1 MLITQLKQIISRAE
15 SSTVQFKERITDAYK
30 LGTEL
35 VAFSNTNG
43 GILIVGVNDKT
54 GKING
59 LSFDELQE
67 ATNLLANVASEN
79 VKPPIVVIT
88 ETVTTEDGNV
98 LLATVKEGTDKPY
111 KDNKGIVWI
120 KNASDKRKVFA
131 NSELA
136 KMMQSCG
143 QLYADRCLVPESSV
157 KDLST
162 KTVKLF
168 LLKRYSSKCK
178 AEGITLQMMEEISV
192 EQIVSAIVPGQSLL
206 QLLQNIDLASDGG
219 ELSLAA
225 LLLLGKRPQHFRPI
239 FMVKCISFLG
249 NDLTVSSF
257 RDKLDDPDMVGNLSH
272 QYEAA
277 MQFLKRNLKN
287 VQVEPGFNTLG
298 ELEIPYGVLME
309 LLVNALV
316 HRDYFHQSPI
326 RLFIFDNRVEIISPG
341 NLPGSLNEEKIRRG
355 VSIPR
360 NELLFSNANVLLPYT
375 GVGSGIRRALELCPQ
390 IQLIDDKIREEFIIL
405 IPRKDT
411 GANLDS
417 SLDSSLDSDLDSDL
431 VSRVVNEMIS
441 SDILNESTLILKCL
455 SKSNSKRKELLVAI
469 GVTNHSFNA
478 KRFIDPLL
486 EMNLI
491 KRSEGVS
498 LQSPNL
504 KYQITSKGKSF
515 LNYLD
520 KEKKK

>member
-1 MLITQLKQIISRAE
+1 MLS
-15 SSTVQFKERITDAYK
+15 Y
-30 LGTEL
+30 
-35 VAFSNTNG
+35 
-43 GILIVGVNDKT
+43 
-54 GKING
+54 
-59 LSFDELQE
+59 
-67 ATNLLANVASEN
+67 
-79 VKPPIVVIT
+79 
-88 ETVTTEDGNV
+88 
-98 LLATVKEGTDKPY
+98 
-111 KDNKGIVWI
+111 
-120 KNASDKRKVFA
+120 
-131 NSELA
+131 
-136 KMMQSCG
+136 
-143 QLYADRCLVPESSV
+143 
-157 KDLST
+157 
-162 KTVKLF
+162 
-168 LLKRYSSKCK
+168 
-178 AEGITLQMMEEISV
+178 
-192 EQIVSAIVPGQSLL
+192 
-206 QLLQNIDLASDGG
+206 
-219 ELSLAA
+219 
-225 LLLLGKRPQHFRPI
+225 
-239 FMVKCISFLG
+239 
-249 NDLTVSSF
+249 
-257 RDKLDDPDMVGNLSH
+257 
-272 QYEAA
+272 
-277 MQFLKRNLKN
+277 
-287 VQVEPGFNTLG
+287 
-298 ELEIPYGVLME
+298 
-309 LLVNALV
+309 V

-417 SLDSSLDSDLDSDL
+417 SLDSSLDSDL
-431 VSRVVNEMIS
+431 VSRVVKDVIS

-455 SKSNSKRKELLVAI
+455 SKSNSKRKELLDAI